1 MQGTSMQNGQSQL
14 GYIIQSGNNG
24 NNAQIHNQPMI
35 VNNPSQT
42 LYSVI
47 SNGGLITLQPNNV
60 ISLLSH
66 QHVMPQQSNSNTTNP
81 VMIVGMDNLIK
92 NISTNGVVKQQNVNT
107 IIHSDETKCSQ
118 QPQINSIKNISNI
131 VNSTAKSEGSNDTIN
146 ESKIETNIGNSNI
159 FILADKI
166 SKEYAIKLVK
176 IKDNLGDTNIDL
188 NQFNIDINTEIV
200 KDIKYISVLSDKYA
214 EIIDVLLEHISDLNK
229 QILNLSMNVD
239 SNNNSIIKKPFQIDT
254 KNISIKQHIKQECL
268 NISKNYIKKIAP
280 PVKCNKE
287 DTKTDEEINYKI
299 SPQNKELKKG
309 KYIEPK
315 REIISP
321 KLEAKQ
327 QAKPDNNTLK
337 NIEKN
342 GKNGSN
348 NKRKRIDVNRDRD
361 RDKDLPVPKKR
372 KKRRTI
378 YSSSDSDDDVSS
390 DIDINSNIP
399 KDCKMDQISTKF
411 DDDSDNE
418 VISGCVTIK
427 SNKIL
432 KKNTKFNDHEHI
444 KLNNNVNNN
453 NNNKNIHN
461 NNNNNNNGNIIMRN
475 NRILSKRMNKDDIK
489 IPKKK
494 PLKTKIPKKKPSK
507 PSAKSLPT
515 KGTKNIKLKKQYS
528 NNIIK
533 NNNHNN
539 NNNGNHT
546 TKHTNINS
554 INNNN
559 NTGKCIISNNTNKSN
574 NNNNNNNNGNHN
586 TKRHRIIKSKKDVD
600 YSV

>member
-1 MQGTSMQNGQSQL
+1 M
-14 GYIIQSGNNG
+14 
-24 NNAQIHNQPMI
+24 
-35 VNNPSQT
+35 
-42 LYSVI
+42 
-47 SNGGLITLQPNNV
+47 
-60 ISLLSH
+60 
-66 QHVMPQQSNSNTTNP
+66 
-81 VMIVGMDNLIK
+81 
-92 NISTNGVVKQQNVNT
+92 
-107 IIHSDETKCSQ
+107 
-118 QPQINSIKNISNI
+118 
-131 VNSTAKSEGSNDTIN
+131 
-146 ESKIETNIGNSNI
+146 
-159 FILADKI
+159 
-166 SKEYAIKLVK
+166 VK

-188 NQFNIDINTEIV
+188 NQFNIDINTEFV

-229 QILNLSMNVD
+229 QILNLSMNID
-239 SNNNSIIKKPFQIDT
+239 SNSNTTIKKPFKIDN

-268 NISKNYIKKIAP
+268 NISKHYIKKIVP
-280 PVKCNKE
+280 PVKLDKE

-327 QAKPDNNTLK
+327 QPKPDNNTLK

-390 DIDINSNIP
+390 DIDINSKIT

-461 NNNNNNNGNIIMRN
+461 NNNNNNNNNGNIIMRN
-475 NRILSKRMNKDDIK
+475 NRILSKRMNKDDLK

-539 NNNGNHT
+539 SNNGNHT

-559 NTGKCIISNNTNKSN
+559 TGKCMISNNTNKN
-574 NNNNNNNNGNHN
+574 NNNNTSNGNHN